1 VVDSKPK
8 RRRGWIIGAIIL
20 LIAVMFY
27 WMHHGAAPP
36 RAKAAQAVGVAKAV
50 SGSMPETLEALGTV
64 TPLATVTVLP
74 QLSGY
79 LTQVAFTEGETVT
92 AGQFLA
98 EIDPRPYQV
107 DLEQY
112 TAQQAKDLASLAQA
126 RSDLAR
132 YEILERQDSISLQ
145 TVADQRFLV
154 AQDAATVQVDQANID
169 SAKLDLAY
177 CHITAP
183 VAGLV
188 GLRLVDP
195 GNYVT
200 SSSSTGLAVITTM
213 SPMTVI
219 FSVPQTELGQVLARK
234 QAGAVLTASAYSSD
248 DTTKIADGTLTA
260 IGNQVDTSTGTVNL
274 RATFANTDSALY
286 PNEFVNIHLLVDTL
300 QNATLVPSPAVQD
313 GAPGSY
319 VYVVQPDDTVKV
331 QAVTAGITD
340 GTNTVITKGLSPG
353 DTVVVDG
360 VDRLS
365 DGMKVSIASEPATS
379 SAAGA
384 TGTTGTAGA
393 ADGTDTGGAPPW
405 GAGGKHKWTHKH
417 KHGQQPGDGS
427 QSGQPPAAQ

>member
-1 VVDSKPK
+1 
-8 RRRGWIIGAIIL
+8 
-20 LIAVMFY
+20 
-27 WMHHGAAPP
+27 
-36 RAKAAQAVGVAKAV
+36 
-50 SGSMPETLEALGTV
+50 MPITLEALGTV

-79 LTQVAFTEGETVT
+79 LTDVAFTEGETVT

-112 TAQQAKDLASLAQA
+112 TAQQAKDLATLAQA

-132 YEILERQDSISLQ
+132 YEILERQDSISQQ

-219 FSVPQTELGQVLARK
+219 FAVPQTELGQVLARK
-234 QAGAVLTASAYSSD
+234 QSGAVLTASAYSSD
-248 DTTKIADGTLTA
+248 DTTKIADGTLSA

-274 RATFANTDSALY
+274 RASFANTDSTLY

-300 QNATLVPSPAVQD
+300 QNAVLVPAPAVQD

-319 VYVVQPDDTVKV
+319 VYVVQPDNTVKV
-331 QAVTAGITD
+331 TIVTTGPTD
-340 GTNTVITKGLSPG
+340 GTNTVITKGLSAG
-353 DTVVVDG
+353 DTVVTDG
-360 VDRLS
+360 VDRLT
-365 DGMKVSIASEPATS
+365 DGMKVTIAQPATTSGAATTSGTATTSGAAGTTGSGAAS
-379 SAAGA
+379 SGA
-384 TGTTGTAGA
+384 TGPGSDNGSGA
-393 ADGTDTGGAPPW
+393 DSSGQ
-405 GAGGKHKWTHKH
+405 KKWHKH
-417 KHGQQPGDGS
+417 KHKHPQSGDDSSSSGQD
-427 QSGQPPAAQ
+427 SGQPPASQ